1 MSSGST
7 SSYSCS
13 SSLLTREELETLLH
27 RLKLQRK
34 ATMASVEDNWQTKQ
48 STIVERTTFIFN
60 NQLLSDV
67 KFIVPAATDESESK
81 KVIPTHKFVLAISSP
96 VFFAMFYGQM
106 AETKDSIELSDC
118 EYESLLELF
127 RFMYTD
133 AANLTG
139 SNVMQVMYLANKYM
153 VPSLAEK
160 CTEYLRENLK
170 ASNVFCILPHAQKF
184 EDKDLE
190 ERCWEVIEKQTEEA
204 MTSDEFVT
212 VERSVVESVVKR
224 EMLKVTEVELFKA
237 VDRWATKESER
248 QGKKPEGDVKRRILG
263 EEIVKEIRFPLIS
276 EKEFAS
282 VVFDSHILSFH
293 EVGDMMKHYN
303 NVLSTPLP
311 YKQMLR
317 LGCIRRCSRFKNIK
331 LPDHADASGGWM
343 YTGSSPDRIHFTVSK
358 PVMLHGVQHFGSCG
372 GEYTVSIKVKDST
385 NGCILVK
392 QSGSY
397 LSEKADPDSYY
408 GFDVEFDHPLSLVEN
423 KKYELVSL
431 IKGPPSSY
439 GDAGQKTVNS
449 QGRQLTFHSPDS
461 TTGSNGTTDQR
472 GQFPAFLIS

>member
-1 MSSGST
+1 MAFV
-7 SSYSCS
+7 
-13 SSLLTREELETLLH
+13 EE
-27 RLKLQRK
+27 
-34 ATMASVEDNWQTKQ
+34 NWQTKR

-67 KFIVPAATDESESK
+67 KFVVPASTGESENN
-81 KVIPTHKFVLAISSP
+81 KVIPAHKFVLAISSP

-106 AETKDSIELSDC
+106 AETTDSIELPDC

-133 AANLTG
+133 EANLSG

-160 CTEYLRENLK
+160 CTEYLRKNLK

-190 ERCWEVIEKQTEEA
+190 DRCWEVIENQTEEA
-204 MTSDEFVT
+204 VTSDEFVT

-224 EMLKVTEVELFKA
+224 ERLHVTEVELFKA

-248 QGKKPEGDVKRRILG
+248 QEKKPEGDVKRRILG
-263 EEIVKEIRFPLIS
+263 EEIVKEIRFPVIS
-276 EKEFAS
+276 QKQFAS
-282 VVFDSHILSFH
+282 VVLDSQILSFQ
-293 EVGDMMKHYN
+293 EVSEMMKHYN

-311 YKQMLR
+311 YKQIPR
-317 LGCIRRCSRFKNIK
+317 SGYIRRCTRFKYTYS
-331 LPDHADASGGWM
+331 PVPSGKWK
-343 YTGSSPDRIHFTVSK
+343 YDSSKPDRINFTVSK
-358 PVMLHGVQHFGSCG
+358 PVMLHGVQHFGSRG
-372 GEYTVSIKVKDST
+372 GEYTVFTEVKDST
-385 NGCILVK
+385 NGSTLVK

-397 LSEKADPDSYY
+397 LSEKADTDSYY
-408 GFDVEFDHPLSLVEN
+408 GFDVEFDRPVALMEN
-423 KKYELVSL
+423 TEYELVSL
-431 IKGPPSSY
+431 IKGPSSSF
-439 GDAGQKTVNS
+439 GAKGQKTVDS
-449 QGRQLTFHSPDS
+449 QGVQLTFRFPDGG
-461 TTGSNGTTDQR
+461 TLSNGTTDEK